1 MSRHDVATVIPV
13 APPDQA
19 KQRLG
24 GVLGPDDRAD
34 LARRMLLRTIE
45 AALEVGPVVVVS
57 RSPEVLESARAA
69 GATGLLEV
77 GTTLDGAVDQGLA
90 RVAQEATAAIVV
102 PADLPLVT
110 GDALADLL
118 AVAGSHEQV
127 VVVAPCQR
135 RDGTN
140 GMVLRPPTIIGPR
153 YGPGSAARHL
163 AAGRATGAQVVE
175 VTDPRFVDLD
185 TPEDWARF
193 GPALLPDHP
202 RP

>member
-13 APPDQA
+13 APPAQA

-24 GVLGPDDRAD
+24 GVMGPDERAD
-34 LARRMLLRTIE
+34 LARRMLLRAIE

-57 RSPEVLESARAA
+57 RSPEVLDAARAA
-69 GATGLLEV
+69 GATALVEV
-77 GTTLDGAVDQGLA
+77 GTDLDDAVVQGLT
-90 RVAQEATAAIVV
+90 RVAQEAAAAIVV

-110 GDALADLL
+110 GHALADLV
-118 AVAGSHEQV
+118 ARAGSHEQV

-140 GMVLRPPTIIGPR
+140 GMVLRPPTMIGPR

-163 AAGRATGAQVVE
+163 AAGRAAGAQVVE

-185 TPEDWARF
+185 TPEDWARY
-193 GPALLPDHP
+193 GPALLPDQP
-202 RP
+202 DP